1 MSAADTQTRVSGQ
14 ASTELLSRRP
24 RLTHRLVG
32 MMKRHPIKSV
42 GLAGVALSMGYHHY
56 YSKEDDGSDKKQV
69 LVLPF
74 YKMRIVEDSRRDF
87 RSMASSRLGGG
98 GDKTIEMN
106 VDEVVHLIHQA
117 ADDPNIVAVYGILG
131 HGHGFSTG
139 GWAHVEEIRNALL
152 VFQQS
157 HRTHKEPNAN
167 AGGGSARAGGATTS
181 TTSALTMNPTTMT
194 RRRKPL
200 YCYTNTFASPMG
212 GGADMKEYYLASA
225 FTHIHLQPQGD
236 LNLFGLH
243 ATNTFWRDF
252 LGKYGI
258 QVHVWKH
265 GLYKNFA
272 NQVTHASYST
282 EHKENV
288 QNILVNINNHVCH
301 GIYTARNASLK
312 NFEFSNFWEMVH
324 RAGSFPADMAQKIGF
339 VDYLPKL
346 DPLNDLV
353 ASNGK
358 KDNKD
363 KDATTPSTSTS
374 KEDMEKKWGKD
385 TDMHQ
390 FQANAT
396 ISIDDYARR
405 KKQEKDKDARQWKY
419 YQMLQGMAKS
429 TVGMSQL
436 LSLMGYA
443 APYYNIPKVCV
454 ACCVFV

>member
-1 MSAADTQTRVSGQ
+1 MSAAAAKTPTSGE
-14 ASTELLSRRP
+14 ASTVLLSRRP
-24 RLTHRLVG
+24 RLTHRLAG

-42 GLAGVALSMGYHHY
+42 GLAGVALAMGYHHHY
-56 YSKEDDGSDKKQV
+56 YNKKDDGSDKKQV

-74 YKMRIVEDSRRDF
+74 YKMRIVEDLRRDF
-87 RSMASSRLGGG
+87 RSLASSRLGG

-157 HRTHKEPNAN
+157 HRTHKEPNV
-167 AGGGSARAGGATTS
+167 GGESARAGGATTS
-181 TTSALTMNPTTMT
+181 TTALTMNPTTMT

-212 GGADMKEYYLASA
+212 GGADMREYYLASA

-243 ATNTFWRDF
+243 ATSTFWKDF

-272 NQVTHASYST
+272 NQFTHASYST

-312 NFEFSNFWEMVH
+312 NFEFSNFWKMVH

-353 ASNGK
+353 SSNDEKG
-358 KDNKD
+358 NKD
-363 KDATTPSTSTS
+363 KDTTSTTS

-405 KKQEKDKDARQWKY
+405 KKQEKDKEARQWKY
-419 YQMLQGMAKS
+419 YQMLRGMAKS

-436 LSLMGYA
+436 LLLMGYA
-443 APYYNIPKVCV
+443 APYYNIPKVCF